1 MSTPATCMPT
11 QRRSRALMTDL
22 APLPPTAAEAEWWG
36 VAEAASH
43 CGILPGTWR
52 DYVARGRAPQ
62 PDDPD
67 EGAPKQRR
75 RPRWRAET
83 VTAWQASRVTAW
95 RDQWAR
101 HEEATR

>member
-1 MSTPATCMPT
+1 M
-11 QRRSRALMTDL
+11 
-22 APLPPTAAEAEWWG
+22 LPIRHEWWG

-83 VTAWQASRVTAW
+83 VTAWQASRPRAP
-95 RDQWAR
+95 R
-101 HEEATR
+101 HEEATAAPAPVPSRQRCYGWT

>member
-1 MSTPATCMPT
+1 MNAT
-11 QRRSRALMTDL
+11 TDL
-22 APLPPTAAEAEWWG
+22 APLPLTSAATEWWG

-52 DYVARGRAPQ
+52 DYVARRRAPQ

-67 EGAPKQRR
+67 EGAPPQRR

-83 VTAWQASRVTAW
+83 VTAWQASRPRAP
-95 RDQWAR
+95 R